1 MLVDIARGKAQL
13 HLCHGAHFAPHR
25 QPRSDQGGTF
35 WHAAQSVVSLE
46 PLVGEH
52 LRIDPLAIVAH
63 AQSELLVIVAELD
76 LDNGGRAHGARHSG
90 VSPRPGGPA
99 AGATRSGIAAT
110 DRVGRLRDCVDCP
123 IGEWLR
129 KVRAKCA
136 Y

>member
-76 LDNGGRAHGARHSG
+76 LDNGGRAHRGRHSG
-90 VSPRPGGPA
+90 FRLGRAVRQQVRRGLESQQQTVSGVCA
-99 AGATRSGIAAT
+99 IA
-110 DRVGRLRDCVDCP
+110 
-123 IGEWLR
+123 
-129 KVRAKCA
+129 
-136 Y
+136 